1 MYAYFIGLNELLEWS
16 GQLERETNT
25 ESREQ
30 TVERRK
36 NIFAK
41 EE

>member
-16 GQLERETNT
+16 GQLEKESNT

-36 NIFAK
+36 NTFTK